1 METAIQSILIGTSI
15 LLLMGFSVVGFVV
28 YYQRKQ
34 IRNQRALTQ
43 LKEIHQ
49 KQMLSNSLA
58 VQEVVRRKI
67 SNDLHDE
74 IGGLLSA
81 TKLSISSLSKQV
93 DASVVER
100 VNHSKQLV
108 TEALSQVRSL
118 SRDLIPRT
126 LEKFGLEL
134 AIQEFIQKMEEA
146 TSVEFDFS
154 HEDDL
159 KRLHPEIELATYRII
174 QELTNNSLKHAEC
187 SLIEIDLRVI
197 SEKLQIKFT
206 DNGKGFDLASALN
219 SKKEGLGL
227 GNVFSR
233 LSVIEGEYTFDTKRN
248 SGIEYLITIPKK
260 NINHEEEN

>member
-1 METAIQSILIGTSI
+1 MDPVVQSILIGTVI
-15 LLLMGFSVVGFVV
+15 LTLMGFSVVGFVI

-34 IRNQRALTQ
+34 FKSQRDLIQ
-43 LKEIHQ
+43 LKEAHQ

-93 DASVVER
+93 DASVLER

-146 TSVEFDFS
+146 ASLEFHFS

-159 KRLHPEIELATYRII
+159 KRFHPDLELAAYRII
-174 QELTNNSLKHAEC
+174 QELTNNSLKHAEA

-206 DNGKGFDLASALN
+206 DNGKGFDLASVL
-219 SKKEGLGL
+219 SSEKEGLGL
-227 GNVFSR
+227 GNIFSR
-233 LSVIEGEYTFDTKRN
+233 LSVIDGEYTFNSNKN
-248 SGIEYLITIPKK
+248 SGVEYLISIPQKA
-260 NINHEEEN
+260 